1 MNLSRPIFNKMQSCL
16 KPFDAFTVKLV
27 KICVSKFAFFT
38 YRPMHTNN
46 RFFAEAF
53 GSLARCFGHKI
64 AHHSLTQTR
73 YASLYSL
80 LTESFPFRNRFGSCP
95 FKTAQKCK
103 EEKTRD
109 EKGWHLQSYIAV
121 STSSAI
127 CGCVCVFSDM
137 VASILQC
144 GAGCCAAAA
153 SQCQWKRRNSGLAWT
168 NRAVRLNKPT
178 AIL

>member
-1 MNLSRPIFNKMQSCL
+1 M
-16 KPFDAFTVKLV
+16 
-27 KICVSKFAFFT
+27 
-38 YRPMHTNN
+38 
-46 RFFAEAF
+46 FAEAF

-64 AHHSLTQTR
+64 AHHSLTETR

-80 LTESFPFRNRFGSCP
+80 LTDSFPFRNRFGSCP

-127 CGCVCVFSDM
+127 CRCVFRHGCQHPS
-137 VASILQC
+137 VWC
-144 GAGCCAAAA
+144 GMQRLSLSVEEENC
-153 SQCQWKRRNSGLAWT
+153 GLAWT
-168 NRAVRLNKPT
+168 NRTGRHV
-178 AIL
+178 